1 MLEKVSEVEAYCAGQ
16 PRFPSMFLGTQ
27 PWFDLGI
34 NSGFWETAHLP
45 LPRNQHKKCL
55 LLTQGKMLASG
66 GVVGQFFR
74 NLNIDPPG
82 GVFSC
87 CSNKSDT
94 PPPQSSSFACYRSL
108 FTMEHEKLPGND
120 KIRASCQANISP
132 ALYQICL
139 QTKF

>member
-16 PRFPSMFLGTQ
+16 PRFPSMLLSTQ
-27 PWFDLGI
+27 PWFNLGI
-34 NSGFWETAHLP
+34 NSGFWETAHPP
-45 LPRNQHKKCL
+45 LPRNQHKCL

-66 GVVGQFFR
+66 GVGGQFFR

-120 KIRASCQANISP
+120 KIRASCQANVSP
-132 ALYQICL
+132 AIYQMRL
-139 QTKF
+139 QTEF